1 MPAGLQYNT
10 GVNITYASPDGEKMT
25 SDNGIS
31 AKMEYRTIDI
41 SGLELG
47 AGAPFRFRWKLPGE
61 EGSAAPDAS
70 LTESIA
76 ALGII
81 SPPILV
87 DTGNPF
93 EVVSGFRRIA
103 AAREAGLGEIPALVI
118 NARDEGHA
126 AALSVWLESS
136 PYGQPLSEMER
147 LILAAKASAI
157 AGDRITESLSFLS
170 RLFGRKITPDVLGK
184 LTSLSRLDADVRLA
198 IHEGRVSPGNLLQV
212 SIHPGI
218 NTEDAA
224 RLLAGS
230 GLSRSGRREVVRGM
244 LSMADYG
251 KDLFAGFVKDYDPEK
266 IPLGEA
272 VRSITHPRMNDDIS
286 FLKRTISEI
295 ELPPAASVRLPEN
308 LEGNNFTVEIK
319 VRDGDDLRIT
329 LARLHE
335 ALEDGLV
342 ESMLEVLQG
351 RT

>member
-1 MPAGLQYNT
+1 MP
-10 GVNITYASPDGEKMT
+10 IE
-25 SDNGIS
+25 
-31 AKMEYRTIDI
+31 MEYRTIDI

-47 AGAPFRFRWKLPGE
+47 VEAHFRFRWKLPGE
-61 EGSAAPDAS
+61 EGSAAPDTA

-81 SPPILV
+81 SPPILI
-87 DTGNPF
+87 DAGDSL
-93 EVVSGFRRIA
+93 EAVSGFRRIA

-118 NARDEGHA
+118 NALDEGRA
-126 AALSVWLESS
+126 AALPVWLESS

-147 LILAAKASAI
+147 LILASKASAL

-170 RLFGRKITPDVLGK
+170 RLFGRKITLEFLGR
-184 LTSLSRLDADVRLA
+184 LASLSSLDADVRLA
-198 IHEGRVSPGNLLQV
+198 IHEGRVSPGDLLQLGV
-212 SIHPGI
+212 HPGI
-218 NTEDAA
+218 NTDDAA

-230 GLSRSGRREVVRGM
+230 GLSRSGRREAVRGM
-244 LSMADYG
+244 LSMADCG
-251 KDLFAGFVKDYDPEK
+251 KDIFAGFVKEYDPEEM
-266 IPLGEA
+266 PLDEA

-286 FLKRTISEI
+286 FLKRTIAEI

-319 VRDGDDLRIT
+319 VRDGDDLRFA

-335 ALEDGLV
+335 ALEDGIV
-342 ESMLEVLQG
+342 ESMLEVLRG